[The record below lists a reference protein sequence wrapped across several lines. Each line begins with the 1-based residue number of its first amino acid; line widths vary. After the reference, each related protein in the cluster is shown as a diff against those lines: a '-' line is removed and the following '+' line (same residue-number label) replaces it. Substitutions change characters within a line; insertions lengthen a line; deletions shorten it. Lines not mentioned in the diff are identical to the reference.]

1 MEKFIACTLSWADRK
16 TRAARWHELTRSPAF
31 EISET
36 ANGLRLNVA
45 AEAESELRALA
56 ALEREC
62 CAFADW
68 TVSVDGDVAVL
79 EVTAE
84 GDAIP
89 VTQTLLASLQ
99 A

>member
-1 MEKFIACTLSWADRK
+1 MKKLIACSLSSADRED
-16 TRAARWHELTRSPAF
+16 RAARWQELARTASI

-36 ANGLRLNVA
+36 ANGLRLSFR
-45 AEAESELRALA
+45 AEAETELRALA

-79 EVTAE
+79 DITAE
-84 GDAIP
+84 GDAIL
-89 VTQTLLASLQ
+89 VTQTLFARLQ